1 MFNKKKV
8 AIVLVSFL
16 TAISIMACSPMDSSR
31 PEPISY
37 QKRIV
42 EYLNQKPYTAD
53 KVALT
58 ENDLKVD
65 DKLDRALAYAGI
77 SVYTLLRN
85 EPFAR
90 HGYTFKDKVLQD
102 IFSGTAWYKP
112 SPDFQFD
119 QLSKLEIKNV
129 EFIKSIETTYDYQN
143 IAKELNS
150 LDTGRSSIFLSADT
164 NVFSHDAVMS
174 LNHVRVNPSRLLR
187 NYIFA
192 RRGYIF
198 RDPALKEIFSRTDW
212 YQPRYTDLAQAS
224 ANLTKTEFV
233 DVELLKK
240 KEWMDILDAVNFTL
254 PRDVISIPT
263 VGYNAL
269 FIRELVHKDQ
279 SYFYS
284 SQFIHALR
292 EVDTGIF
299 DDHRT
304 DADKLV
310 SEEIVRRIKAEKDP
324 VKKIVLYFDN
334 KKYKGYTDSLVFN
347 HSDMQVPSYLKE
359 AVESYGVDYR
369 ILLRKEIH
377 ARAGARFIDKKSGVI
392 FSQCRWYKPRY
403 DLTPRTVSRLPSDAA
418 ITRQE
423 LINFALLEGEELA
436 QKAKQYK
443 DKNMVVDL
451 SGNVYFVKVGAV
463 NIPGSQ
469 GRTIKIASDFAS
481 VEAYENGSLQ
491 DVVNEVFEKYQFNAR
506 DYQEQEQQ
514 YAAIGC

>member
-1 MFNKKKV
+1 MLKKKV
-8 AIVLVSFL
+8 AIVLTLFI
-16 TAISIMACSPMDSSR
+16 TAILIMACSPTDSSR
-31 PEPISY
+31 PEPNSY
-37 QKRIV
+37 QKKIV

-65 DKLDRALAYAGI
+65 GELDKALAYAGV

-85 EPFAR
+85 ESFAR
-90 HGYTFKDKVLQD
+90 HGYIFKDKVLQD
-102 IFSGTAWYKP
+102 IFSRTAWYKP
-112 SPDFQFD
+112 STDFQFNK
-119 QLSKLEIKNV
+119 LSKLETRNV
-129 EFIKSIETTYDYQN
+129 EFIRSIETTYDYQN

-150 LDTGRSSIFLSADT
+150 LDYGRSSIFLGADT
-164 NVFSHDAVMS
+164 NVFSHDAAMS

-187 NYIFA
+187 NYILA

-198 RDPALKEIFSRTDW
+198 KDPALREIFSRTDW
-212 YQPRYTDLAQAS
+212 YQPRYSNLAQVS
-224 ANLTKTEFV
+224 AKMTKAEFV

-240 KEWMDILDAVNFTL
+240 KEWMDILEAVNFTL
-254 PRDVISIPT
+254 PRNVISIPT

-269 FIRELVHKDQ
+269 FIRELVHQNQ

-284 SQFIHALR
+284 SQFIHALQ
-292 EVDTGIF
+292 EVDAGIF

-304 DADKLV
+304 DVDKLV

-324 VKKIVLYFDN
+324 AKKIVLYFDN
-334 KKYKGYTDSLVFN
+334 KQYKGYTDSLVFN
-347 HSDMQVPSYLKE
+347 HSDMQVPSYLKD
-359 AVESYGVDYR
+359 AVEAYGVDYR

-377 ARAGARFIDKKSGVI
+377 ARAGARFIDKKSGEI
-392 FSQCRWYKPRY
+392 FSQCSWYKPRY
-403 DLTPRTVSRLPSDAA
+403 DLTPRTVSRLPVDAA
-418 ITRQE
+418 ITRLE

-436 QKAKQYK
+436 AKAKQYK

-451 SGNVYFVKVGAV
+451 SGNVYFVKVGLV

-469 GRTIKIASDFAS
+469 GRTMKMASDFAS
-481 VEAYENGSLQ
+481 VDAYENGSLQ
-491 DVVNEVFEKYQFNAR
+491 DAVNEVFEKYQFNAR